1 MENVQNLK
9 KTHPI
14 SFNGISPEDKSS
26 VLLKLSKDI
35 AAVRDQADLSDLLK
49 NKLGSVLSFEEITIS
64 ISDQQKNIS
73 SVYLHIGKKNSGL
86 PPDMPAPENPV
97 IYTIEELSKISPVP
111 AYISFYQKTT
121 VKEIIAIGLR
131 GRDIT
136 FGGLYI
142 FSYKTELSLQK
153 SKEMIQGIAAQLSI
167 AVANIIANEKINKK
181 EKENAVLLS
190 LSNAIATIRNKTDLF
205 NVIEEKLKKLFRF
218 EHFVICLIND
228 DKKTHSPFLYNQT
241 ESFIKNPGIAPVS
254 TKKYTL
260 DDGLCHIMMSTDTPV
275 VFNVEDVL
283 KWPVP
288 PVWLMFWHNLGIR
301 EMIGLP
307 IWDRNECVGFF
318 YLYAKE
324 INAISNEYYNLLHSI
339 SLQISVAVSNIKA
352 NEKIEEQLQ
361 EIKNY
366 KQQLEEEKSYLRE
379 QVERNYNYSEII
391 GQGPGIKKVFHL
403 IELVAASDS
412 TVLLQGETGTGKE
425 LIARAIHTLSP
436 RKDKLMIKVNC
447 AALPANLV
455 ESELFGHE
463 KGSFTG
469 ATDRRVGKFELA
481 HNSTLF
487 LDEIG
492 ELPLDIQVKL
502 LRAIQEKEIERVGG
516 KSIIKTNVRIIAATN
531 RTLAKE
537 VENGKFRSDLFYRLN
552 VFPITIPPLRERKED
567 IAELSMHFIRKFAK
581 KTGKELKKLSR
592 GVLSSLIAYPWPGN
606 VRELE
611 HLMERSVLLS
621 KGNLIKEIHLP
632 KADHLQSDNNNLK
645 TNIKTIFDN
654 ERDHIFHIL
663 QLCKGKISGKGG
675 AAEILGVPAT
685 TLNSKIKKF
694 KIKRK
699 HTIS

>member
-1 MENVQNLK
+1 MENVQNLQGP
-9 KTHPI
+9 HPAPAADI
-14 SFNGISPEDKSS
+14 RPEDHNS
-26 VLLKLSKDI
+26 VLLKLI
-35 AAVRDQADLSDLLK
+35 
-49 NKLGSVLSFEEITIS
+49 
-64 ISDQQKNIS
+64 
-73 SVYLHIGKKNSGL
+73 
-86 PPDMPAPENPV
+86 
-97 IYTIEELSKISPVP
+97 
-111 AYISFYQKTT
+111 
-121 VKEIIAIGLR
+121 
-131 GRDIT
+131 
-136 FGGLYI
+136 
-142 FSYKTELSLQK
+142 
-153 SKEMIQGIAAQLSI
+153 
-167 AVANIIANEKINKK
+167 KK

-228 DKKTHSPFLYNQT
+228 DKKTHSAFLYNQT
-241 ESFIKNPGIAPVS
+241 ESFVKNPGIAPVS
-254 TKKYTL
+254 TEKYTL
-260 DDGLCHIMMSTDTPV
+260 DDGLCDVMTSTDTPV
-275 VFNVEDVL
+275 VFNVEEVL
-283 KWPVP
+283 KWPSP
-288 PVWLMFWHNLGIR
+288 PAWLGFWYNLGIR

-307 IWDRNECVGFF
+307 IWDKAECIGFF
-318 YLYAKE
+318 YLYANE
-324 INAISNEYYNLLHSI
+324 TNAVSNEYYNLLHSI
-339 SLQISVAVSNIKA
+339 SLQVSVAVANIKA

-361 EIKNY
+361 EIKHY

-379 QVERNYNYSEII
+379 QVEKNYNHSEII

-403 IELVAASDS
+403 IEQVAASDS
-412 TVLLQGETGTGKE
+412 SVILLGETGTGKE
-425 LIARAIHTLSP
+425 LIARAIHMNSP
-436 RKDKLMIKVNC
+436 RKEKLMIKVNC
-447 AALPANLV
+447 AALPLNLV

-469 ATDRRVGKFELA
+469 AADRRTGKFELA
-481 HNSTLF
+481 HNGTLF

-516 KSIIKTNVRIIAATN
+516 KTTIKTNVRIIAATN
-531 RTLAKE
+531 RNLAKE
-537 VENGKFRSDLFYRLN
+537 VENGNFRSDLFYRLN

-567 IAELSMHFIRKFAK
+567 IIELSVHFMNKLAK
-581 KTGKELKKLSR
+581 KTGKEVKTLSR
-592 GVLSSLIAYPWPGN
+592 SVSNSLITYPWPGN

-621 KGNLIKEIHLP
+621 DGNVIKEIHLP
-632 KADHLQSDNNNLK
+632 KVNELQNQKDNLK

>member
-1 MENVQNLK
+1 MENVQNLEK
-9 KTHPI
+9 PH
-14 SFNGISPEDKSS
+14 
-26 VLLKLSKDI
+26 VLSN
-35 AAVRDQADLSDLLK
+35 QLK
-49 NKLGSVLSFEEITIS
+49 NDPESVFSLEEI
-64 ISDQQKNIS
+64 
-73 SVYLHIGKKNSGL
+73 
-86 PPDMPAPENPV
+86 E
-97 IYTIEELSKISPVP
+97 
-111 AYISFYQKTT
+111 
-121 VKEIIAIGLR
+121 
-131 GRDIT
+131 
-136 FGGLYI
+136 
-142 FSYKTELSLQK
+142 
-153 SKEMIQGIAAQLSI
+153 
-167 AVANIIANEKINKK
+167 
-181 EKENAVLLS
+181 VLLS

-205 NVIEEKLKKLFRF
+205 HVIEEKLKKLFSF

-241 ESFIKNPGIAPVS
+241 ESFVKNQGIAPVS
-254 TKKYTL
+254 TKKYGL
-260 DDGLCHIMMSTDTPV
+260 DDGLCDIMMSTAIPV
-275 VFNVEDVL
+275 VFNVEEVL
-283 KWPVP
+283 KWSSP
-288 PVWLMFWHNLGIR
+288 PIWLEFWHHLGIR

-307 IWDRNECVGFF
+307 IWDRAECAGFF
-318 YLYAKE
+318 YLYTKQV
-324 INAISNEYYNLLHSI
+324 NAVSNDYYNLLHSI

-361 EIKNY
+361 EIKHY
-366 KQQLEEEKSYLRE
+366 KQLLEEEKSYLKE
-379 QVERNYNYSEII
+379 QVEKNYNHTEII

-403 IELVAASDS
+403 IEQVAGSDS

-425 LIARAIHTLSP
+425 LIARAIHTNSP

-469 ATDRRVGKFELA
+469 AADRRVGKFELA

-516 KSIIKTNVRIIAATN
+516 KCVIKTNVRIIAATN
-531 RTLAKE
+531 RNLAKE
-537 VENGKFRSDLFYRLN
+537 VENGKFRGDLFYRLN

-567 IAELSMHFIRKFAK
+567 IVEMSMHFINKFAK
-581 KTGKELKKLSR
+581 KTGKNVKTLSR
-592 GVLSSLIAYPWPGN
+592 SVFNSLIAYPWPGN

-621 KGNLIKEIHLP
+621 KSSLIKEIHLP
-632 KADHLQSDNNNLK
+632 KVEGLPIENGKQA
-645 TNIKTIFDN
+645 TAIKTIFDN

>member
-1 MENVQNLK
+1 MENVQNLEK
-9 KTHPI
+9 PHTQ
-14 SFNGISPEDKSS
+14 SN
-26 VLLKLSKDI
+26 
-35 AAVRDQADLSDLLK
+35 RLK
-49 NKLGSVLSFEEITIS
+49 NESES
-64 ISDQQKNIS
+64 
-73 SVYLHIGKKNSGL
+73 
-86 PPDMPAPENPV
+86 
-97 IYTIEELSKISPVP
+97 
-111 AYISFYQKTT
+111 
-121 VKEIIAIGLR
+121 
-131 GRDIT
+131 
-136 FGGLYI
+136 I
-142 FSYKTELSLQK
+142 FSLQ
-153 SKEMIQGIAAQLSI
+153 EI
-167 AVANIIANEKINKK
+167 
-181 EKENAVLLS
+181 AVLLS

-205 NVIEEKLKKLFRF
+205 HVIEEKLKKLFCF
-218 EHFVICLIND
+218 EHFVICLINE

-241 ESFIKNPGIAPVS
+241 ESFIKNRGIAPAS
-254 TKKYTL
+254 TKKYGL
-260 DDGLCHIMMSTDTPV
+260 DDGLCHIMMSTDIPV
-275 VFNVEDVL
+275 VFNVEEVL
-283 KWPVP
+283 KWPSP
-288 PVWLMFWHNLGIR
+288 PIWLEFWFHLGIR

-307 IWDRNECVGFF
+307 IWDRAECVGFF
-318 YLYAKE
+318 YLYTKE
-324 INAISNEYYNLLHSI
+324 INAVSNAYYNLLHSI

-361 EIKNY
+361 EIKHY
-366 KQQLEEEKSYLRE
+366 KQLLEEEKSYLQE
-379 QVERNYNYSEII
+379 EVEKNYSHTEII
-391 GQGPGIKKVFHL
+391 GQGPGIKNVFHL
-403 IELVAASDS
+403 IEQVADSDS

-425 LIARAIHTLSP
+425 LIARAIHVNSP

-469 ATDRRVGKFELA
+469 ATDRRAGKFELA

-516 KSIIKTNVRIIAATN
+516 KSVIKTNVRIIAATN
-531 RTLAKE
+531 RNLAKE

-567 IAELSMHFIRKFAK
+567 IVEMSIYFMNKFAK
-581 KTGKELKKLSR
+581 KTGKEIKTLSR
-592 GVLSSLIAYPWPGN
+592 SVFNSLITYPWPGN

-621 KGNLIKEIHLP
+621 KGNMIKEIHLP
-632 KADHLQSDNNNLK
+632 KIENLSIENAK
-645 TNIKTIFDN
+645 PGTTIKTIFDN

-675 AAEILGVPAT
+675 AAELLGVPAT